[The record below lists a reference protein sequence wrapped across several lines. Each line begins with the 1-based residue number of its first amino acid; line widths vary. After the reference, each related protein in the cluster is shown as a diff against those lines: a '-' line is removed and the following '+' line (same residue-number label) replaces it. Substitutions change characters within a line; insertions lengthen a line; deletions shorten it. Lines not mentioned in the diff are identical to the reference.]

1 MVYYFKFVILRR
13 GGRAGSAWREVW
25 KRMDTRN
32 DLRNIAIIAHVD
44 HGKTTLVDQ
53 LLRQSGIFRS
63 NEAVAE
69 RVMDSNDLERERGIT
84 ILSKNTAVMYDGVKI
99 NIVDTPGHADFG
111 GEVERILMMVDG
123 VLLLGDAFEGCMPQ
137 TRFVLKK
144 ALGLGKKP
152 LVVVNKVDRPGA
164 RPLEV
169 VDEVLDLFIEL
180 GASEDQLEFPVVY
193 ASGRDGYASTSPD
206 EPGTDMKPLLD
217 MILREVPAPTGDL
230 NGPAQILFSNIDHD
244 DYVGRIG
251 VGRVERGS
259 VKDGQAMVLCC
270 RDGSTRNVKIGKLYQ
285 FEGLKRVEVESASLG
300 DLVAVSGF
308 TDLNIGE
315 TACDPSCVE
324 PLPFVKIDEPT
335 VSMMFMVNNSPFAGR
350 EGKYVTSRN
359 LRDRLFKE
367 VETNVAMRVEETDS
381 PDTFKVSGR
390 GELHLSILIE
400 QMRRQN
406 YEFQVS
412 SPHVIYKEID
422 GKRYEPIELLMIEV
436 PDAYVGAVME
446 KLGGRKAE
454 MVNMGTRDTGVTH
467 LEFKIPARGLMGYRQ
482 EFLTDTNGNGIM
494 NNVFDC
500 YEPYKGDIPER
511 PQGSLVAHETGE
523 STGYGLWYAQDRGR
537 LFIGPGVEVYEG
549 MIVGVSPK
557 AEDITVNVCKKKH
570 VTNTRASG
578 SDEALKLTP
587 PTVLSLEQSLEF
599 IKNDELVEVTPKSI
613 RMRKMILSKEQRM
626 KQASKKK

>member
-1 MVYYFKFVILRR
+1 M
-13 GGRAGSAWREVW
+13 
-25 KRMDTRN
+25 
-32 DLRNIAIIAHVD
+32 
-44 HGKTTLVDQ
+44 
-53 LLRQSGIFRS
+53 
-63 NEAVAE
+63 
-69 RVMDSNDLERERGIT
+69 
-84 ILSKNTAVMYDGVKI
+84 
-99 NIVDTPGHADFG
+99 
-111 GEVERILMMVDG
+111 
-123 VLLLGDAFEGCMPQ
+123 
-137 TRFVLKK
+137 
-144 ALGLGKKP
+144 
-152 LVVVNKVDRPGA
+152 
-164 RPLEV
+164 
-169 VDEVLDLFIEL
+169 
-180 GASEDQLEFPVVY
+180 
-193 ASGRDGYASTSPD
+193 
-206 EPGTDMKPLLD
+206 
-217 MILREVPAPTGDL
+217 
-230 NGPAQILFSNIDHD
+230 
-244 DYVGRIG
+244 
-251 VGRVERGS
+251 
-259 VKDGQAMVLCC
+259 
-270 RDGSTRNVKIGKLYQ
+270 
-285 FEGLKRVEVESASLG
+285 EVESADLG

-315 TACDPSCVE
+315 TACSPDCVE

-335 VSMMFMVNNSPFAGR
+335 VSMLFMVNNSPFAGR

-400 QMRRQN
+400 EMRRQN

-412 SPHVIYKEID
+412 SPRVIYKEIN

-454 MVNMGTRDTGVTH
+454 MINMGTRDTGVTH

-494 NNVFDC
+494 NNVFDS

-511 PQGSLVAHETGE
+511 PQGSLIAHETGE

-557 AEDITVNVCKKKH
+557 SDDITVNVCKKKH
-570 VTNTRASG
+570 VTNTRAAG

-587 PTVLSLEQSLEF
+587 PTILSLEQCLEF
-599 IKNDELVEVTPKSI
+599 IKEDELVEVTPKSI

-626 KQASKKK
+626 KLASKKK

>member
-1 MVYYFKFVILRR
+1 
-13 GGRAGSAWREVW
+13 
-25 KRMDTRN
+25 MDTRN
-32 DLRNIAIIAHVD
+32 DIRNVAIIAHVD

-63 NEAVAE
+63 NEVVAE

-123 VLLLGDAFEGCMPQ
+123 VLLLVDAFEGCMPQ

-152 LVVVNKVDRPGA
+152 VVVVNKIDRPGA
-164 RPLEV
+164 RPEEV

-180 GASEDQLEFPVVY
+180 GANEDQLEFPVVY
-193 ASGRDGYASTSPD
+193 ASGRDGYATTDPKV
-206 EPGTDMKPLLD
+206 PGKDMKPLFD
-217 MILREVPAPTGDL
+217 AILENIPAPTGDL
-230 NGPAQILFSNIDHD
+230 NGPTQVLFSNIDYD

-259 VKDGQAMVLCC
+259 VHNGENVVLCC
-270 RDGSTRNVKIGKLYQ
+270 RDGSNRNVKVTKLYQ
-285 FEGLKRVEVESASLG
+285 FEGLKRVEVEDAKLG
-300 DLVAVSGF
+300 DIVAVSGI
-308 TDLNIGE
+308 TGLNIGE
-315 TACDPSCVE
+315 TACSPDCVE

-359 LRDRLFKE
+359 LRERLFKE

-400 QMRRQN
+400 QMRRQD

-412 SPHVIYKEID
+412 APHVIFKEVN
-422 GKRYEPIELLMIEV
+422 GKKCEPIELLMIEV
-436 PDAYVGAVME
+436 PESYVGAVME
-446 KLGGRKAE
+446 KLGSRKAE
-454 MVNMGTRDTGVTH
+454 IVNMGTRETGMAH

-494 NNVFDC
+494 NNVFDS
-500 YEPYKGDIPER
+500 YEPYKGDIVIR
-511 PQGSLVAHETGE
+511 PQGSLIAHEAGE
-523 STGYGLWYAQDRGR
+523 STGYGLFYAQDRGR
-537 LFIGPGVEVYEG
+537 MFIGPGVEVYEG

-557 AEDITVNVCKKKH
+557 SDDIVVNVCKKKH

-587 PTVLSLEQSLEF
+587 HTVLSLEQCLEF
-599 IKNDELVEVTPKSI
+599 IKDDELVEVTPKNI
-613 RMRKMILSKEQRM
+613 RMRKRVLSKELRM
-626 KQASKKK
+626 KQASKNK

>member
-1 MVYYFKFVILRR
+1 
-13 GGRAGSAWREVW
+13 
-25 KRMDTRN
+25 MDVRS
-32 DLRNIAIIAHVD
+32 DIRNIAIIAHVD

-84 ILSKNTAVMYDGVKI
+84 ILSKNTAVSYDGVKI

-123 VLLLGDAFEGCMPQ
+123 VLLLVDAFEGCMPQ

-152 LVVVNKVDRPGA
+152 VVVVNKVDRPGA

-180 GASEDQLEFPVVY
+180 GANDDQLEFPVVY
-193 ASGRDGYASTSPD
+193 ASGRDGYASTDPNV
-206 EPGTDMKPLLD
+206 PGTDMKPLFE
-217 MILREVPAPTGDL
+217 MILREVPAPQGDR

-251 VGRVERGS
+251 IGRVERGE
-259 VKDGQAMVLCC
+259 VRDGQAMVLCC

-285 FEGLKRVEVESASLG
+285 FEGLRRVEVESAALG

-315 TACDPSCVE
+315 TACAPDCVE

-335 VSMMFMVNNSPFAGR
+335 VSMLFMVNNSPFAGR

-381 PDTFKVSGR
+381 ADTFKVSGR

-422 GKRYEPIELLMIEV
+422 GKLYEPIELLMIEV
-436 PDAYVGAVME
+436 PDSYVGAVME

-454 MVNMGTRDTGVTH
+454 MINMGTRDTGVTH

-494 NNVFDC
+494 NNVFDS

-511 PQGSLVAHETGE
+511 PQGSLIAHETGE

-587 PTVLSLEQSLEF
+587 PTVLSLEQCLEF
-599 IKNDELVEVTPKSI
+599 IKNDELVEVTPKSV
-613 RMRKMILSKEQRM
+613 RMRKTILSKEQRM
-626 KQASKKK
+626 KLASKKK